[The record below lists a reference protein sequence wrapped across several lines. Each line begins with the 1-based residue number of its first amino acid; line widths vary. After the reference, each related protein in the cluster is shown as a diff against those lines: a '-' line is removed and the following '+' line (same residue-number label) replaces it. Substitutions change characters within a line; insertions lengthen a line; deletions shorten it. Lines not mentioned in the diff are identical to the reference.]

1 MKIRRFSS
9 VENPQIFQH
18 FESDRV
24 FTNYS
29 KIRLGDGRDMQYI
42 VFNDNKILGGNKN
55 EKIQ

>member
-1 MKIRRFSS
+1 MTIIKYKLFIDD
-9 VENPQIFQH
+9 ELICY

-55 EKIQ
+55 GK